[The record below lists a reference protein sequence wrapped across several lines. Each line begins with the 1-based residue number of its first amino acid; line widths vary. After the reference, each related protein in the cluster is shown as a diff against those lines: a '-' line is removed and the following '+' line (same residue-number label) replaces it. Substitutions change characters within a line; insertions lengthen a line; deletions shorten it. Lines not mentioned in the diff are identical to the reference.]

1 MLAMLKKKKYK
12 VGGNLIA
19 WLLLFSLL
27 IYSVTLLYTTEVYYI
42 DSTVKASTI
51 TIDLVNI
58 TIANESEKVLT
69 LSFNIENPQHPNL
82 SIIVF
87 LLGVG
92 IYSESMNYL
101 GSNSSYF
108 NKLLLAGSNYSIT
121 MDITVRYLTSPLVV
135 RTKLVFRVQTDIQQI
150 KSISA
155 YKQFIVNL

>member
-1 MLAMLKKKKYK
+1 
-12 VGGNLIA
+12 
-19 WLLLFSLL
+19 
-27 IYSVTLLYTTEVYYI
+27 
-42 DSTVKASTI
+42 
-51 TIDLVNI
+51 
-58 TIANESEKVLT
+58 
-69 LSFNIENPQHPNL
+69 L